1 MNIGYLATGILSIA
15 VLGYLLFVLVKPE
28 RF

>member
-1 MNIGYLATGILSIA
+1 MGYLVTGILSIA

>member
-1 MNIGYLATGILSIA
+1 MNAGYLASGILSVA

>member
-1 MNIGYLATGILSIA
+1 MNLGYLASGVLSLA
-15 VLGYLLFVLVKPE
+15 VIGYLLFVLLKPE

>member
-1 MNIGYLATGILSIA
+1 MNAGYLASGVLSVA
-15 VLGYLLFVLVKPE
+15 VIGYLLFVLLKPE